1 MARHKE
7 KIFGVLAQ
15 FESSQDIFRACE
27 KVRDAGY
34 TRWDAHTPFPVHG
47 LDAAMGLKPSRLP
60 WIVLVAALTG
70 ASCALLLQWWT
81 SAVDYPLIIAG
92 KPLFS
97 WQAFVPV
104 TFEVAVLFG
113 ALGALLGM
121 LGLNRLPQHYHP
133 VFQSK
138 AFDRASDDKFFI
150 SIEAQDPRFD
160 TSKTAD
166 MLRSVGATHVEM
178 LEE

>member
-1 MARHKE
+1 MVHNRSKV
-7 KIFGVLAQ
+7 FGVLAQ
-15 FESSQDIFRACE
+15 FDTAQDIFHACE

-47 LDAAMGLKPSRLP
+47 LDSAMGLRPSKLP
-60 WIVLVAALTG
+60 WIVLGMALTG

-81 SAVDYPLIIAG
+81 SAVDYPMVIAG

-113 ALGALLGM
+113 ALGALFGM

-133 VFQSK
+133 VFRST
-138 AFDRASDDKFFI
+138 AFERASDDKFFI

-160 TSKTAD
+160 AARTVD